1 MRCDLCNDKKCRDEE
16 PCIERN
22 SVELYSDPHEKK
34 IMEAAAFVES
44 EYYGDLNRIEEVVE
58 FALRMGYKK
67 LGIAF
72 CVGMSDEAAKIVEYL
87 STFFQI
93 EAICCKVCGIPKSE
107 MGAPTSDKV
116 GLISCNPIEQ
126 ARMLE
131 EKKTD
136 LNLVVGLCVGHD
148 ALFIK
153 HSHTYVIPLAVKDRA
168 LGHNPLAAVY
178 CSAVNKR
185 MKKRGVERGKK

>member
-1 MRCDLCNDKKCRDEE
+1 MRCDLCDDKKCIEEE
-16 PCIERN
+16 PCIDRN

-72 CVGMSDEAAKIVEYL
+72 CVGLNDEAAKIAEYL
-87 STFFQI
+87 STFFEI

-153 HSHTYVIPLAVKDRA
+153 HSHTYVIPLVVKDRA